1 MKIKKRKEGSILT
14 ENNMSGY
21 MILIIGVLI
30 AVYMV
35 GIFINAV
42 NTRTVSVIGES
53 MQPTYSSGDR
63 VRVKIFTH
71 DDDGPDLKGLN
82 KNDIVLAKDP
92 DKPEIN
98 VIKRVV
104 GVPGDTIEYI
114 NGTLYI
120 NGKFISSPN
129 KELTEKEANKIYKQH
144 KRSGKQS
151 LSMTKV
157 DENNPIKLKQLTT
170 SSPVNLDKGQFWIV
184 SENLDIDTVDSR
196 SFGPVYKNLI
206 IGKVRKTPIF
216 NIFEY

>member
-21 MILIIGVLI
+21 AILIVGVLI
-30 AVYMV
+30 AIYMV
-35 GIFINAV
+35 GVFINAV

-53 MQPTYSSGDR
+53 MQPLYASGDR

-71 DDDGPDLKGLN
+71 DEDGPDLKGLER
-82 KNDIVLAKDP
+82 NDIVLAKDP
-92 DKPEIN
+92 DRPEIN
-98 VIKRVV
+98 VIKRVM

-114 NGTLYI
+114 NGALYI
-120 NGKFISSPN
+120 NGKFVVSPD
-129 KELTEKEANKIYKQH
+129 KELSDKEANNIYKQH
-144 KRSGKQS
+144 KKSGKQS

-170 SSPVNLDKGQFWIV
+170 SNPVKLDRGEFWIV

>member
-1 MKIKKRKEGSILT
+1 MKKKKEGSILT
-14 ENNMSGY
+14 EHNMSGY
-21 MILIIGVLI
+21 SILIIGLI
-30 AVYMV
+30 ISVYLV

-53 MQPTYSSGDR
+53 MQPLYSSGDR
-63 VRVKIFTH
+63 VRVKIFSH
-71 DDDGPDLKGLN
+71 DEDGPELKGL
-82 KNDIVLAKDP
+82 KANDIVLAKDP
-92 DKPEIN
+92 DKMDIN

-114 NGTLYI
+114 NGALFV
-120 NGKFISSPN
+120 NQKFINSPD
-129 KELTEKEANKIYKQH
+129 KELTEKEAKKMYNQH
-144 KRSGKQS
+144 KRTGKQS

-157 DENNPIKLKQLTT
+157 DDNNPIQLKKLTT
-170 SSPVNLDKGQFWIV
+170 SSPVILDKGQFWIV

-206 IGKVRKTPIF
+206 IGKIRKTPIF

>member
-1 MKIKKRKEGSILT
+1 MKVKKRKEGSILT

-21 MILIIGVLI
+21 MILIIGLLI
-30 AVYMV
+30 AIYMV

-53 MQPTYSSGDR
+53 MQPIYSSGDR

-71 DDDGPDLKGLN
+71 NDNGPELKGL
-82 KNDIVLAKDP
+82 KRNDIVLAKDP
-92 DKPEIN
+92 DKMDIN

-104 GVPGDTIEYI
+104 GVPGDTIEYV
-114 NGTLYI
+114 NGALFV
-120 NGKFISSPN
+120 NQKFINSPD
-129 KELTEKEANKIYKQH
+129 KELTEKEAKRIYNQH
-144 KRSGKQS
+144 KKTGKQS

-157 DENNPIKLKQLTT
+157 DEKNPIQLKKLTT
-170 SSPVNLDKGQFWIV
+170 SSPVNLDNGQFWIV
-184 SENLDIDTVDSR
+184 SENLDIDTIDSR

-206 IGKVRKTPIF
+206 IGKIRKTPIF

>member
-1 MKIKKRKEGSILT
+1 MKKKKEGSILT
-14 ENNMSGY
+14 EHNMSGY
-21 MILIIGVLI
+21 LTLIIGLI
-30 AVYMV
+30 ISIYLV

-53 MQPTYSSGDR
+53 MQPLYSSGDR
-63 VRVKIFTH
+63 VRVKIFSH
-71 DDDGPDLKGLN
+71 DEDGPELKGL
-82 KNDIVLAKDP
+82 KVNDIVLAKDP
-92 DKPEIN
+92 DKMDIN

-114 NGTLYI
+114 NGALFV
-120 NGKFISSPN
+120 NQKFINSPD
-129 KELTEKEANKIYKQH
+129 KELTEKEAKKMYNQH
-144 KRSGKQS
+144 KRTGKQS

-157 DENNPIKLKQLTT
+157 DDNNPIQLKKLTT
-170 SSPVNLDKGQFWIV
+170 SSPVILDKGQFWIV

-206 IGKVRKTPIF
+206 IGKIRKTPIF